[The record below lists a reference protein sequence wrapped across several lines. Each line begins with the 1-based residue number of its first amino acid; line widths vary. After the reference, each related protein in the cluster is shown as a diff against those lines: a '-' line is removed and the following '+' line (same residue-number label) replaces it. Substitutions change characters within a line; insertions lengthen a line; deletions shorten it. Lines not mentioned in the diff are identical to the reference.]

1 MTRLGAST
9 LRKRLADTLNRV
21 AYIERDLMTKIVKG
35 EHRGIYDEK
44 RVLLRNFIPC
54 YKEV

>member
-1 MTRLGAST
+1 MTSLGASS
-9 LRKRLADTLNRV
+9 LRKQLADTLNRV
-21 AYIERDLMTKIVKG
+21 AYIERDLMTKLVKG

-44 RVLLRNFIPC
+44 RVLLRNFIPR